1 MLLLLVEKGR
11 LGDTYPKSFRS
22 LDLRARNRSGA
33 PYVAPMVQ
41 ELGRLCG
48 YYDACADC
56 VDADKPHAC
65 ECDHKQRPWAL
76 LSPKLLRAVQ
86 GQEVQERQDKTL
98 GLLLDNAR
106 TRVAEDGTASWP
118 RHTSV
123 SGLATSQVLT
133 FYCALDTGC
142 SH

>member
-22 LDLRARNRSGA
+22 LDLRARNRTST
-33 PYVAPMVQ
+33 PFVAPMVQ

-56 VDADKPHAC
+56 VDAQKPHAC
-65 ECDHKQRPWAL
+65 KCDHRQRPWAL
-76 LSPKLLRAVQ
+76 LSPKLLDAVQ
-86 GQEVQERQDKTL
+86 GPEVKKHPDKTL

-106 TRVAEDGTASWP
+106 TKVAEDDTA
-118 RHTSV
+118 RRRATHLSV
-123 SGLATSQVLT
+123 AWQHLM
-133 FYCALDTGC
+133 F
-142 SH
+142 